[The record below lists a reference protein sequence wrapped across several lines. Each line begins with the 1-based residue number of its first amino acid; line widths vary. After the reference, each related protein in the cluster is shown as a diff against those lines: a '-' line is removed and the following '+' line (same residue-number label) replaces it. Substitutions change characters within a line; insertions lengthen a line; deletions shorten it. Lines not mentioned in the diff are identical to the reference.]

1 MIFQS
6 YIFLFVFFPVLFMIY
21 YILIKKR
28 KRNWADIFLSAMSIL
43 FYAYGNVKL
52 VYFLIFEVILNYC
65 IYRFISISTKKD
77 KHNLKKIFLF
87 IGVSLNLFILF
98 YYKYYNFFIENWNE
112 IFKTQHSFKTLIVPL
127 GISFITFQ
135 QIAFLVDAY
144 RDEVGQCNLLEYI
157 VFVTFFPH
165 ISSGP
170 IITQDQFLPVLRNKE
185 REQINWEKIDRG
197 FFLFAFGLGK
207 KILLADVFG
216 QAVDWG
222 YGNISGLNAVSMF
235 LITVFYSFQIYFD
248 FSGYSDMAIGISW
261 MLNLDL
267 PVNFDSPYQACSV
280 NEFWKRW
287 HISLTRFLTKY
298 IYIPLGGNRKGKIR
312 TWFNTLLVFLC
323 SGIWHGASWMFVL
336 WGAIHGIAM
345 IVTKEVRN
353 HNFRMSRRL
362 SRILTLLFVNFTW
375 IIFRTSGFSE
385 LHEIFNAFLRGGIL
399 IDNRLFQFFGLT
411 SNSRYALIC
420 GIVLVL
426 LTVMVLLVVVFM
438 PNAKQITEK
447 MKFRTVYGIA
457 AIGVI
462 VLCILH
468 FSSVSMFVYFNF

>member
-1 MIFQS
+1 M
-6 YIFLFVFFPVLFMIY
+6 
-21 YILIKKR
+21 
-28 KRNWADIFLSAMSIL
+28 
-43 FYAYGNVKL
+43 
-52 VYFLIFEVILNYC
+52 
-65 IYRFISISTKKD
+65 
-77 KHNLKKIFLF
+77 
-87 IGVSLNLFILF
+87 
-98 YYKYYNFFIENWNE
+98 
-112 IFKTQHSFKTLIVPL
+112 
-127 GISFITFQ
+127 
-135 QIAFLVDAY
+135 
-144 RDEVGQCNLLEYI
+144 
-157 VFVTFFPH
+157 
-165 ISSGP
+165 
-170 IITQDQFLPVLRNKE
+170 
-185 REQINWEKIDRG
+185 
-197 FFLFAFGLGK
+197 FAFGLGK

-280 NEFWKRW
+280 TEFWKRW

-298 IYIPLGGNRKGKIR
+298 IYIPLGGSRKGKAR

-385 LHEIFNAFLRGGIL
+385 LREIFNAFLRGGIL

-447 MKFRTVYGIA
+447 MKFKTVYGIA

>member
-6 YIFLFVFFPVLFMIY
+6 YIFLFVFFPVLFIIY

-52 VYFLIFEVILNYC
+52 VYFLVFEVILNYC

-77 KHNLKKIFLF
+77 KHNLKKTFLF
-87 IGVSLNLFILF
+87 IGVLLNLFILF
-98 YYKYYNFFIENWNE
+98 YYKYYNFFIENWNG

-135 QIAFLVDAY
+135 QIAFLVDTY
-144 RDEVGQCNLLEYI
+144 RGEVEKCNLLEYI
-157 VFVTFFPH
+157 IFVTFFPH
-165 ISSGP
+165 ISAGP
-170 IITQDQFLPVLRNKE
+170 IITQDQFLPVLRNEE

-216 QAVDWG
+216 LAVDWG
-222 YGNISGLNAVSMF
+222 YGNISSLNTASMF
-235 LITVFYSFQIYFD
+235 LVTVFYSFQIYFD

-280 NEFWKRW
+280 TEFWKRW

-298 IYIPLGGNRKGKIR
+298 IYIPLGGSRKGKTR

-345 IVTKEVRN
+345 VVTKEVRN
-353 HNFRMSRRL
+353 HNFRVSRRL

-375 IIFRTSGFSE
+375 IIFRTPGFNE
-385 LHEIFNAFLRGGIL
+385 LREIFDAFLRGGIQ
-399 IDNRLFQFFGLT
+399 INKGLFQFFGLT

-426 LTVMVLLVVVFM
+426 LTVIVLLVLVFM
-438 PNAKQITEK
+438 PNAKQIAEK
-447 MKFRTVYGIA
+447 MKFKTVYGIA

-462 VLCILH
+462 VLCILR

>member
-21 YILIKKR
+21 YILIEKR
-28 KRNWADIFLSAMSIL
+28 KKNWADIFLSAMSIL

-52 VYFLIFEVILNYC
+52 IYFLVFEVILNYS
-65 IYRFISISTKKD
+65 IYKLILVSAGKEKY
-77 KHNLKKIFLF
+77 NLKKALLF
-87 IGVSLNLFILF
+87 IGVVLNLFVLF
-98 YYKYYNFFIENWNE
+98 YYKYYNFFVENWNG
-112 IFKTQHSFKTLIVPL
+112 IFKTQHSFKNLIVPL

-144 RDEVGQCNLLEYI
+144 RDEVKKCTLLEYI

-165 ISSGP
+165 ISAGP
-170 IITQDQFLPVLRNKE
+170 IITQDQFLPVLRSKE

-216 QAVDWG
+216 RAVDWG
-222 YGNISGLNAVSMF
+222 YGNVSSLNAVSMF

-267 PVNFDSPYQACSV
+267 PVNFESPYQAWSV
-280 NEFWKRW
+280 TEFWKRW

-298 IYIPLGGNRKGKIR
+298 VYIPLGGSRKGKTR

-323 SGIWHGASWMFVL
+323 SGIWHGANWMFIL

-353 HNFRMSRRL
+353 HNVRVSGIWN
-362 SRILTLLFVNFTW
+362 RILTLLFVNFTW

-385 LHEIFNAFLRGGIL
+385 LRKIFDAFLRGGIL

-411 SNSRYALIC
+411 TNSRYTLIC

-426 LTVMVLLVVVFM
+426 LTVMVLLVLVFM

-447 MKFRTVYGIA
+447 MKLKTVYGIA

-468 FSSVSMFVYFNF
+468 FSGVSSFVYFNF